1 MLVVF
6 EFRHLVLLVLL
17 LKEFPVIP
25 LADCASKSQLIVYN
39 ALDEVG
45 LVRAGSVDRGSGNSI
60 RRLLGAGSS
69 IVGTAEEGSQP
80 AHGKL

>member
-17 LKEFPVIP
+17 LKEFPVIS
-25 LADCASKSQLIVYN
+25 LADCAAKSQRIYN

-45 LVRAGSVDRGSGNSI
+45 LVRAGSVDRGSSNSI

>member
-1 MLVVF
+1 MPVVF

-25 LADCASKSQLIVYN
+25 LADYVSKSQRIYN

-45 LVRAGSVDRGSGNSI
+45 LVRAGSVDRGSSNSI

-69 IVGTAEEGSQP
+69 IVGTAEECGQP